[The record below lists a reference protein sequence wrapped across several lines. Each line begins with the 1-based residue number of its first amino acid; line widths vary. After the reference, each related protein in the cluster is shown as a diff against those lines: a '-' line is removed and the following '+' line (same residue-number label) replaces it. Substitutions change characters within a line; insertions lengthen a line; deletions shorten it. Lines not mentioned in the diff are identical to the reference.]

1 MTWVEQRGRMTISVT
16 FEPDSATDLAHV
28 RALLDVF
35 SREVPEARNLA
46 TATQD
51 VGARVAD
58 DLMRR
63 VGNQNRALLRVVA
76 QFDGAFTLKDLADA
90 TREGIPKIR
99 SRWANLGR
107 SVAKTRAGFD
117 QIRIFE
123 EAVPPADGDGYFSL
137 TMHPGVR
144 DAIRQSNV

>member
-1 MTWVEQRGRMTISVT
+1 MTISVT
-16 FEPDSATDLAHV
+16 FEPDSAADLAHV

-35 SREVPEARNLA
+35 SREVPTSIEARDPMTEN
-46 TATQD
+46 QD
-51 VGARVAD
+51 VGVRVAD

-63 VGNQNRALLRVVA
+63 LGNQNRALLRVVA
-76 QFDGAFTLKDLADA
+76 QFDGAFTLKDLADG
-90 TREGIPKIR
+90 TGEGIPKIR

-107 SVAKTRAGFD
+107 SVAKTRARFD

-123 EAVPPADGDGYFSL
+123 EAIPPADGDGYFSL

-144 DAIRQSNV
+144 DAVRQSNI